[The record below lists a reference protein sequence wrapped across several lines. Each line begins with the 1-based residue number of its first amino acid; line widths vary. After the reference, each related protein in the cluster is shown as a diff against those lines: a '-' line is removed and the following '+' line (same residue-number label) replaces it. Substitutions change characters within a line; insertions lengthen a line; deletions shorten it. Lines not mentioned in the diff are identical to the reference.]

1 MSTQEKTAVTPE
13 AFLTI
18 GSAFCDWFEANGREL
33 PWRQTRDPYAI
44 WVSEVMLQQTRV
56 EAVLG
61 YYSRFME
68 AFPTVEALAE
78 ASLEQVN
85 HLWQGLGYYRRAALL
100 HRGAQY
106 ICQVCGGRVPG
117 TARELRQVPGIGAYT
132 AGAVASFAYGEE
144 VPAVDGNVLRVLA
157 RIYGIEENVDLPA
170 VRRRIEEIAQHMIPP
185 GRVWSHNQALMEL
198 GALVCIPGTPRCAVC
213 PVAEYCTAR
222 ARGEA
227 SSLPVKNEKK
237 KPRVVPRTV
246 YIVTDGQ
253 NILLHRRP
261 AEGMLAGLWEF
272 PGWPDEDSPRGLD
285 PDTLPCDILFQR
297 EAVQAQHVFTHRVWE
312 MRGVRVQVEGMNWQE
327 LDEDYRWIPREELK
341 NFALPS
347 AMRAFAAYVRDAG
360 FGAPEQGEE

>member
-1 MSTQEKTAVTPE
+1 MCS
-13 AFLTI
+13 
-18 GSAFCDWFEANGREL
+18 S
-33 PWRQTRDPYAI
+33 
-44 WVSEVMLQQTRV
+44 
-56 EAVLG
+56 
-61 YYSRFME
+61 
-68 AFPTVEALAE
+68 
-78 ASLEQVN
+78 
-85 HLWQGLGYYRRAALL
+85 
-100 HRGAQY
+100 
-106 ICQVCGGRVPG
+106 
-117 TARELRQVPGIGAYT
+117 
-132 AGAVASFAYGEE
+132 
-144 VPAVDGNVLRVLA
+144 
-157 RIYGIEENVDLPA
+157 DL
-170 VRRRIEEIAQHMIPP
+170 
-185 GRVWSHNQALMEL
+185 
-198 GALVCIPGTPRCAVC
+198 LVCIPGTPRCAVC